1 MNDNRPRIAIV
12 SPEMH
17 RRGGT
22 ERGNAEV
29 MARLARTHRICLFAH
44 LWEPDDTP
52 NICFHRVPVLPW
64 PGLIRFLSFY
74 FFATRAVRH
83 AARAHGNF
91 AAVYS
96 PGANCA
102 EVQVSTAWFCQARQL
117 DLFRSGKHR
126 PKPATVVDWLKLWHR
141 WTYAWCVAQVENAF
155 YRLPILR
162 RVVTQSNLLA
172 RDLQHFYGLAPER
185 TTVAHG
191 GVNCATFTP
200 AMRAD
205 LREKARAEL
214 GIAPD
219 QFAFFFVGN
228 NWLIKGLYH
237 VMRAL
242 PLAPHGRVLVV
253 GLGAERPESWQAL
266 SRELGIA
273 NRITY
278 LPKRPDIIYYYA
290 AADALLAPSV
300 YDTFP
305 LMPME
310 AMACG
315 LPVILSRNTGVA
327 EIVGPEDCLV
337 VEHPEDSEE
346 LAGAMRRMASDSAL
360 RARLAAN
367 GLALARRHAWDRIYS
382 AVAEEIEQLA
392 HRQGENVLG
401 SRAA

>member
-1 MNDNRPRIAIV
+1 MSEAPARRRIAVV

-29 MARLARTHRICLFAH
+29 MARLARTHSICLFAH
-44 LWEPDDTP
+44 HWEPDDTP
-52 NICFHRVPVLPW
+52 DICFHRVPVIPW

-74 FFATRAVRH
+74 FFATRAVRR
-83 AARAHGNF
+83 AARAHGGF

-126 PKPATVVDWLKLWHR
+126 PPPATAIDWLKLWHR
-141 WTYAWCVAQVENAF
+141 WTYAWCVAQVERAF
-155 YRLPILR
+155 YALPGLR

-172 RDLQHFYGLAPER
+172 RDLQHFYGLPAER
-185 TTVAHG
+185 VTVAHG
-191 GVNCATFTP
+191 GVNCETFTP
-200 AMRAD
+200 QMRAA
-205 LREKARAEL
+205 LRTQARAEL
-214 GIAPD
+214 GLAPKD
-219 QFAFFFVGN
+219 FAFFFIGN

-237 VMRAL
+237 VLRAL
-242 PLAPHGRVLVV
+242 PLVPRVRVMVV
-253 GLGAERPESWQAL
+253 GLGTERPESWQAF
-266 SRELGIA
+266 SRELGVA
-273 NRITY
+273 GRVTY
-278 LPKRPDIIYYYA
+278 LPRRPDIIYYYA

-315 LPVILSRNTGVA
+315 LPVLLSRNTGVA
-327 EIVGPEDCLV
+327 EIVGPEDCLL
-337 VEHPEDSEE
+337 VENVEDIAE
-346 LAGAMRRMASDSAL
+346 LASAMGRMADDDAL
-360 RARLAAN
+360 RARLQAN
-367 GLALARRHAWDRIYS
+367 GLALARQHRWDRIYQ
-382 AVAEEIEQLA
+382 AVSEVI
-392 HRQGENVLG
+392 GK
-401 SRAA
+401 AA